1 MIKNKI
7 NIPKEIILVADKLM
21 ASGYNA
27 YLVGGCVRDILM
39 GREPKDWDITTNAK
53 PQEIQKF
60 FRTAFMKI
68 NSAQSPLKH
77 GLI

>member
-39 GREPKDWDITTNAK
+39 GRTERLGYYDKR
-53 PQEIQKF
+53 Q
-60 FRTAFMKI
+60 TAG
-68 NSAQSPLKH
+68 NSKNFSGQRL
-77 GLI
+77 